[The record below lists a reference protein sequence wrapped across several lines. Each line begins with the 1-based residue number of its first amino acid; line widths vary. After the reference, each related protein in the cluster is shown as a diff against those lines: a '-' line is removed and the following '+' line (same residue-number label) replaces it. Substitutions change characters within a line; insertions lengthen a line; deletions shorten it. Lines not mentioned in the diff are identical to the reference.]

1 MSNLSQFTLND
12 LAKYIAEEEEEVTPA
27 DVSSAEN
34 VADAPVQSDDTI
46 EITFGDLKDEV
57 QGRVKDLLMKEM
69 NATDEFSEKN
79 LQTKL
84 DAYSIFQGTVKE
96 FKNILGVENK

>member
-1 MSNLSQFTLND
+1 MSLLND
-12 LAKYIAEEEEEVTPA
+12 LQKYITEEEVTPA
-27 DVSSAEN
+27 DDEN
-34 VADAPVQSDDTI
+34 VADAPVQTDDTI
-46 EITFGDLKDEV
+46 EINFGDLKDEV
-57 QGRVKDLLMKEM
+57 QSRVKDLLMKEM

-84 DAYSIFQGTVKE
+84 DVYSIFQGTVKE

>member
-1 MSNLSQFTLND
+1 MSLLND
-12 LAKYIAEEEEEVTPA
+12 LQKYITEEEVTPV
-27 DVSSAEN
+27 DDEN
-34 VADAPVQSDDTI
+34 VADAPVQTDDTI
-46 EITFGDLKDEV
+46 EINFGDLKDEV
-57 QGRVKDLLMKEM
+57 QSRVKDLLMKEM